1 MKNHSPKLGTDMP
14 GWARSLAAA
23 AGIALAMIGLLALF
37 AIRPLRSE
45 ILVLAITGLGLATD
59 FLQGAVYGRWPV
71 LIHFWI

>member
-45 ILVLAITGLGLATD
+45 ILVLAITTD